1 MMIIP
6 AIDLRDRE
14 VVRLR
19 QGAAEAS
26 TRFSTHPVEIA
37 QRWASAGAEWIH
49 VVDLDGAFSGAPQQL
64 DVVEQIARSV
74 DVPIELGGGLR
85 SVQDVQRALD
95 AGATRVVIGSVAATN
110 PEATGQMIATF
121 GDRLAIGIDTRRGAV
136 RVAGWTEASAWS
148 PMALIH
154 WLTEVGAARFIVT
167 DVERDGML
175 SGPNVTLL
183 QQAAEAVDRPI
194 IASGGVQSLDDLRVL
209 AKSPVEAAIVGMA
222 LYEGCFTLKEAIA
235 AGREK

>member
-1 MMIIP
+1 MIIIP
-6 AIDLRDRE
+6 AIDLQGRE

-19 QGAAEAS
+19 QGAADAA
-26 TRFSTHPVEIA
+26 TQFSSQPIEIA
-37 QRWASAGAEWIH
+37 QTWAENGAEWIH

-85 SVQDVQRALD
+85 CAQDVQRALD
-95 AGATRVVIGSVAATN
+95 AGATRVVIGSVAATD

-121 GDRLAIGIDTRRGAV
+121 GDRLAIGIDTRHGAV
-136 RVAGWTEASAWS
+136 RVAGWTEASSWS
-148 PMALIH
+148 PIDLIRR
-154 WLTEVGAARFIVT
+154 LAETGAARFIVT

-175 SGPNVTLL
+175 SGPNVTLI

-194 IASGGVQSLDDLRVL
+194 IASGGVQSLDDLRAL
-209 AKSPVEAAIVGMA
+209 AHSPVEAAIVGMA

-235 AGREK
+235 AGRGT